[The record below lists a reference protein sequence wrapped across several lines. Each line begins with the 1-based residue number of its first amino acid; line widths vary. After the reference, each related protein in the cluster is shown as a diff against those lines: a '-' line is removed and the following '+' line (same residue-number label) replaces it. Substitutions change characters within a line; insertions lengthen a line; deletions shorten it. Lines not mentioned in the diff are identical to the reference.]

1 MMKLIPPIFPKD
13 EPNIYFLTM
22 RYNLK
27 CGVGK
32 GMDFVRAVVSL
43 GMVYYQQDY
52 HIINLIQFKITS
64 RPNNKEILQILKLLL
79 KVLSSE

>member
-1 MMKLIPPIFPKD
+1 
-13 EPNIYFLTM
+13 M
-22 RYNLK
+22 RCNLK

-32 GMDFVRAVVSL
+32 EVDFVRAVVSL

-79 KVLSSE
+79 KVLASEWLILLKYDFGTFWIQNCLK